1 MHFQF
6 EVAQPTQPQT
16 SEMQPGDP
24 AATTFELLKQLLD
37 VQREQLQ
44 LSRAM
49 AAMHDTQARWR
60 QVLSRWTNDF
70 PGLPEACKHVLP
82 TLERAISR

>member
-6 EVAQPTQPQT
+6 EVAQPNQPHN

-60 QVLSRWTNDF
+60 QVLSLDQRF
-70 PGLPEACKHVLP
+70 PRLARSVQARPAD
-82 TLERAISR
+82 A